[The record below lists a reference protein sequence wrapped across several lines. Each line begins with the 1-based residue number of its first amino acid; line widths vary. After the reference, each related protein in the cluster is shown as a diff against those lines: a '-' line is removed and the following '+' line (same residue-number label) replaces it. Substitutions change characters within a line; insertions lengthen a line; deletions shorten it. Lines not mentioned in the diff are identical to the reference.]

1 MRENIM
7 QQDNTKELQNLKD
20 VIQMFHKEL
29 DSVYE
34 KAASGKEDIRKWH
47 EKLLETLKYGFHISS
62 DQLGEKGYTIDPERV
77 DQIIKDIA
85 EEKGFL
91 EVSKPAVR
99 AKDVKSR
106 WRLENTIDEVNSVLR
121 IELKAGN
128 YIELTSSGDWDTTAF
143 GYDSLRHVISCW
155 ADGNM

>member
-1 MRENIM
+1 MKDNNV

-20 VIQMFHKEL
+20 VIQVFHKEL

-34 KAASGKEDIRKWH
+34 KAASGDADIRRWH
-47 EKLLETLKYGFHISS
+47 EKLLETLQYGFRISA

-77 DQIIKDIA
+77 DQIINDIA
-85 EEKGFL
+85 EEKGIID
-91 EVSKPAVR
+91 VSKPTVR
-99 AKDVKSR
+99 AKDVKAR
-106 WRLENTIDEVNSVLR
+106 WRLENTIDEVNSILR

-143 GYDSLRHVISCW
+143 GYDSLRHVITCW
-155 ADGNM
+155 ADGIM